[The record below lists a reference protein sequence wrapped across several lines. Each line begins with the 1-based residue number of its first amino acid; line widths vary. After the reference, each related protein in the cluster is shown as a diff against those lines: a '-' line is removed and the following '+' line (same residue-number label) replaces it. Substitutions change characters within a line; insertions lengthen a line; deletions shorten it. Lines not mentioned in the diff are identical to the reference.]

1 MTFTVQNNK
10 LYHDGVKIYEAPAE
24 IDDTLVSQFNP
35 QAVMIIYDGFRLLPE
50 DYHDI
55 TNRFL
60 KDKELQK
67 LINQNVL
74 CLDQTGNILWRIE
87 PSIHLPIDH
96 IRFTKNGPNFDDLW
110 VYRRDAREF
119 KIDPQNG
126 KILDWRMGL

>member
-10 LYHDGVKIYEAPAE
+10 LYRDGVEIYEAPAE
-24 IDDTLVSQFNP
+24 IDDTLISKFNTE
-35 QAVMIIYDGFRLLPE
+35 AIMIIYDGFRLLPA

-55 TNRFL
+55 TNPVL

-87 PSIHLPIDH
+87 SSGNRPVDH
-96 IRFTKNGPNFDDLW
+96 VRFIKKRPDLEGLW
-110 VYRRDAREF
+110 VYRRDAEEY
-119 KIDPQNG
+119 KIDPENG
-126 KILDWRMGL
+126 KILDWQMGL